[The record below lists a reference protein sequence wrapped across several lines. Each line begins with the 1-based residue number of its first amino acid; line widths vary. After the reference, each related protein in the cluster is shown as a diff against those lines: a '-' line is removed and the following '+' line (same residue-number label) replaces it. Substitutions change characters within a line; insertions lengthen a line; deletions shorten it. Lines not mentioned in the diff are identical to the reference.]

1 MFISPY
7 GKDLRKGF
15 EMHDLF
21 FLYFVCP
28 RAVEDAFS
36 KALYMSKG
44 YAKTSK
50 KKNSLPVSFHQR
62 WVELLPMKAK
72 RNQVHRF
79 NDALILFF
87 LLLMIFKMN
96 YPLYLFLF

>member
-7 GKDLRKGF
+7 GKGLRKGS

-44 YAKTSK
+44 YAKTRIDKEDS
-50 KKNSLPVSFHQR
+50 SF
-62 WVELLPMKAK
+62 
-72 RNQVHRF
+72 
-79 NDALILFF
+79 
-87 LLLMIFKMN
+87 
-96 YPLYLFLF
+96 